1 MENAAEALKLAA
13 AVLIFVVALSICVNA
28 LAEARIASQ
37 TILDYKDREFE
48 SEYLDYNDTDTERI
62 VGLETIVPSIYKSFE
77 ESYKVVF
84 KDIDGNGLGLYKK
97 NGDDVFEIYG
107 NEGLGLTSSQID
119 IFIKTI
125 LYGTDRITDKA
136 IIKNIQ
142 DAKNIEFY
150 PEGIFDRF
158 KNKTFKEKS
167 GVFYKNEVEGA
178 ATSSPKNDKIRT
190 IRYELQ

>member
-28 LAEARIASQ
+28 FAEARIASQ

-62 VGLETIVPSIYKSFE
+62 VSLETIVPSIYKSFE

-84 KDIDGNGLGLYKK
+84 KDINGNGLGLYKK
-97 NGDDVFEIYG
+97 NDEEVYEIYG

-150 PEGIFDRF
+150 PEGIYDRF
-158 KNKTFKEKS
+158 KNRTFKEKS

-178 ATSSPKNDKIRT
+178 TSSPNNDKIRT